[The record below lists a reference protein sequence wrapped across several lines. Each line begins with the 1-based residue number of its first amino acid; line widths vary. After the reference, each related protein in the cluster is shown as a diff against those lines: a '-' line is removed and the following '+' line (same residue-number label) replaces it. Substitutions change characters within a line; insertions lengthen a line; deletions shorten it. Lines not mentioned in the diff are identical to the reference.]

1 MKGTITAVISGRG
14 CRKTDNFFERK
25 GSVADP
31 DLQISG
37 EGSGHPNFEIR
48 GGPVLKKQIFRPFG
62 PQFGPKI
69 RGGPGPPGSSPGSTT
84 EDSLFYEVKNNLRS
98 FPKN

>member
-14 CRKTDNFFERK
+14 CRKTDNVFERK

-37 EGSGHPNFEIR
+37 GGGGSGHPKFEKR
-48 GGPVLKKQIFRPFG
+48 GGGGLKKNKFFG
-62 PQFGPKI
+62 P
-69 RGGPGPPGSSPGSTT
+69 
-84 EDSLFYEVKNNLRS
+84 
-98 FPKN
+98 

>member
-14 CRKTDNFFERK
+14 CRKTDNVFERK

-48 GGPVLKKQIFRPFG
+48 GGGGGFKKTNFSALRASVWS
-62 PQFGPKI
+62 KNK
-69 RGGPGPPGSSPGSTT
+69 RGPGPPGFLP
-84 EDSLFYEVKNNLRS
+84 
-98 FPKN
+98 